1 MPELEKGKIRT
12 LYDSGFRAWSKVE
25 VMEKLEAIEL
35 AISSVLSLYPIS
47 RESTAFQA
55 GYDLTMRTLYAAFGL
70 SNLKTDR

>member
-1 MPELEKGKIRT
+1 MRT

-55 GYDLTMRTLYAAFGL
+55 GHDLTTHALYAAFGL
-70 SNLKTDR
+70 SNFKTER

>member
-1 MPELEKGKIRT
+1 MRT

-47 RESTAFQA
+47 RESTAFQT
-55 GYDLTMRTLYAAFGL
+55 GHDLIMRILYAAFEL
-70 SNLKTDR
+70 SDPKIDY

>member
-1 MPELEKGKIRT
+1 MPELEKSKMRT

-47 RESTAFQA
+47 RESTAFQT
-55 GYDLTMRTLYAAFGL
+55 GHDLTMRVLYVAFGL
-70 SNLKTDR
+70 SDPKIDY

>member
-1 MPELEKGKIRT
+1 MRT

-55 GYDLTMRTLYAAFGL
+55 GHDLTMHALYAAFGP
-70 SNLKTDR
+70 SNFKTDR

>member
-1 MPELEKGKIRT
+1 
-12 LYDSGFRAWSKVE
+12 
-25 VMEKLEAIEL
+25 MEKLEAIEL

-55 GYDLTMRTLYAAFGL
+55 GHDLTMRTLYAAFGL

>member
-1 MPELEKGKIRT
+1 MRT

-47 RESTAFQA
+47 RESTAFQT
-55 GYDLTMRTLYAAFGL
+55 GHDLTMRILYAAFEL
-70 SNLKTDR
+70 SDPKIDY

>member
-1 MPELEKGKIRT
+1 MRT

-47 RESTAFQA
+47 RESTAFQT
-55 GYDLTMRTLYAAFGL
+55 GHDLTTRVLYVAFGL
-70 SNLKTDR
+70 SDPKIDY